1 MRRPVADE
9 DLEQILEAG
18 RWAPTAHNMQNFD
31 IVIVDDPAILETLAK
46 LRNPISMEFVK
57 ENYAQL
63 SFSEEELRQ
72 KKVGILATRF
82 PPAWSN
88 PNATSADLAGAERPL
103 PPSPA
108 LLFITYDPS
117 RRAPASEGDFLGA
130 ISLGCITENMWLT
143 ATALGIGFQIVS
155 SFGSGAVEAEVKQ
168 ILAIPTS
175 LKIVYAIRLGYS
187 QGQAPNGSASYLRVR
202 RETKDFTHR
211 NRWRQP

>member
-1 MRRPVADE
+1 
-9 DLEQILEAG
+9 
-18 RWAPTAHNMQNFD
+18 MQNFD

-72 KKVGILATRF
+72 KKIGILATRF

-88 PNATSADLAGAERPL
+88 PNATSADLAGTDRPL

-108 LLFITYDPS
+108 LLF
-117 RRAPASEGDFLGA
+117 
-130 ISLGCITENMWLT
+130 ITENMWLT

-155 SFGSGAVEAEVKQ
+155 SFGSGVVEADVKR

-187 QGQAPNGSASYLRVR
+187 HDHAQNGSTGYLRVR
-202 RETKDFTHR
+202 RETKDFTNR